1 MNRQNFDKN
10 SVSNYPLTIDRMAEA
25 QDDWQ
30 LPVQLLALMQ
40 PAEACILAGCES
52 AGAAGWVRMRNEN
65 DQWEVFEVEAGSNL
79 ANYLHLVATTVSVEN
94 SDGETVAVREVR
106 KLQWVYVGEEQ
117 SPAANS
123 VAYADLPRAR
133 MSVAPQDDAGYKLCT
148 GGLWWHTPT
157 GGTSLRV
164 QRTGGRVH
172 LWGSVK
178 YGLLLNT
185 VGATTIYTGN
195 ANTVATEKGITRT
208 TASTV
213 PVLPAGYYPASGNV
227 LVPMLYNSTPSFAI
241 IDSSGQLL
249 ISQDPELG
257 DTMAIDT
264 WVDV

>member
-1 MNRQNFDKN
+1 MNRQNFDQN

-25 QDDWQ
+25 QGDWQ

-79 ANYLHLVATTVSVEN
+79 ANYLHLVATTVTAEN
-94 SDGETVAVREVR
+94 SDGTTVTVREVR

-133 MSVAPQDDAGYKLCT
+133 MTVKPQDYAGYKLCT

-195 ANTVATEKGITRT
+195 ANTVATENGITRT

>member
-1 MNRQNFDKN
+1 MNRQNFDQN

-25 QDDWQ
+25 QSDWQ
-30 LPVQLLALMQ
+30 LPTQLLAAMQ
-40 PAEACILAGCES
+40 PAVACILAGCES

-79 ANYLHLVATTVSVEN
+79 ANYLHLTATTVSVEN
-94 SDGETVAVREVR
+94 SDGVTVAVREVR
-106 KLQWVYVGEEQ
+106 KLQWLYVGEEQ

-133 MSVAPQDDAGYKLCT
+133 MNVAPQDDTGYSLCT

-178 YGLLLNT
+178 YGLLLNMA
-185 VGATTIYTGN
+185 GASTIYTGH
-195 ANTVATEKGITRT
+195 ANEVATENGMVRT
-208 TASTV
+208 TVSTV
-213 PVLPAGYYPASGNV
+213 PVLPEGYRPTGQL
-227 LVPMLYNSTPSFAI
+227 LVPMLYNGVASYAV
-241 IDSSGQLL
+241 IDSDGQLL
-249 ISQDPELG
+249 IGQDPELG
-257 DTMAIDT
+257 DTMQIDT
-264 WVDV
+264 WIDV

>member
-1 MNRQNFDKN
+1 MNRQNFDQN

-25 QDDWQ
+25 QRDWQ
-30 LPVQLLALMQ
+30 LPTQLLAAMQ
-40 PAEACILAGCES
+40 PAVACILAGCES

-79 ANYLHLVATTVSVEN
+79 ANYLHLTVTTVSVEN
-94 SDGETVAVREVR
+94 SDGVTVAVREVR
-106 KLQWVYVGEEQ
+106 KLQWLYVGEEQ

-133 MSVAPQDDAGYKLCT
+133 MNVAPQDDTGYSLCT

-178 YGLLLNT
+178 YGLLLST
-185 VGATTIYTGN
+185 AGASTIYTGH
-195 ANTVATEKGITRT
+195 ANEVATENGLVRT
-208 TASTV
+208 TVSTV
-213 PVLPAGYYPASGNV
+213 PVLPEGYRPTGQL
-227 LVPMLYNSTPSFAI
+227 LVPMLYNGVASYAV
-241 IDSSGQLL
+241 IDSDGQLL
-249 ISQDPELG
+249 IGQDPELG
-257 DTMAIDT
+257 DTMQIDT
-264 WVDV
+264 WIDV